1 MNVEVTIV
9 VSTPPIKKN
18 LDGLKSAASRLTN
31 NKKSITVRVNEQGD
45 RFSLTTNFTMKTAA
59 QYKVVD
65 DIASEFEFWTFDLQG
80 YQDMSI
86 SFPNK
91 RPNSSEFN
99 GDDWLSSGTLKF

>member
-9 VSTPPIKKN
+9 VSAPPIKKN
-18 LDGLKSAASRLTN
+18 LDGLKSAAARLTN

-65 DIASEFEFWTFDLQG
+65 DIASEFEFWTFDLQC

-91 RPNSSEFN
+91 YPNISEFN
-99 GDDWLSSGTLKF
+99 RDD